1 LGDEGVLMEAIESY
15 AVGSDKLQLDLPI
28 TERGHVSLV
37 RHFTPSLNVTT
48 GFPINDIWCLAI

>member
-1 LGDEGVLMEAIESY
+1 MEAIESY

-48 GFPINDIWCLAI
+48 GFPINDIWRLAI